1 MNITIDPEFKALIP
15 PLAAEELAQLRSNII
30 TEGCRDPLV
39 TWRGVIIDGH
49 NRFEICTTNG
59 IEFKEV
65 TKDFDERSSA
75 IEWIIRNQFGRRNL
89 SPYERTRLALRLEEA
104 IKERAKANMVKG
116 TNQHS
121 PKQNSAEASNP
132 IETRE
137 EIAKL
142 AGVSRDTVDKVKQI
156 EKSAAPEIKEA
167 LANGEISI
175 NKAHLT
181 VKAKKEE
188 EEPEPL
194 IVDGTTPTRRAPMK
208 VIEDEGM
215 NIWLLAKSHLD
226 RINKN
231 DTQREDALKACAAY
245 CAKRLESKK

>member
-104 IKERAKANMVKG
+104 IAGRAKANREEHQGRPAKL
-116 TNQHS
+116 
-121 PKQNSAEASNP
+121 PQNSAPVTP

>member
-104 IKERAKANMVKG
+104 IAGRAKANREEHQGRPAKL
-116 TNQHS
+116 
-121 PKQNSAEASNP
+121 PQNSAPVTP

-156 EKSAAPEIKEA
+156 P
-167 LANGEISI
+167 L
-175 NKAHLT
+175 LT
-181 VKAKKEE
+181 
-188 EEPEPL
+188 
-194 IVDGTTPTRRAPMK
+194 
-208 VIEDEGM
+208 
-215 NIWLLAKSHLD
+215 N
-226 RINKN
+226 
-231 DTQREDALKACAAY
+231 
-245 CAKRLESKK
+245 